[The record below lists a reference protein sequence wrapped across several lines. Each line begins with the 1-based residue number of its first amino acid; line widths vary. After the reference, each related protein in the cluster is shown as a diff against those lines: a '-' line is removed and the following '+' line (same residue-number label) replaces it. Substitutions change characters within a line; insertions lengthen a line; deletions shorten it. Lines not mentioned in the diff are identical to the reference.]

1 MAEDRTQGIGGSDVS
16 IIAGI
21 NPFKSVYQLW
31 LEKIGEIEPE
41 QADSESAHFGTI
53 LEPIVRREFMQR
65 TGLKV
70 RQKNML
76 LQSEDYLFMIAD
88 VDGVINENGEKVIFE
103 AKTASSYK
111 QEIWEEG
118 VPAEYILQVEH
129 YMFVTGAR
137 KTYVAALVGGNHF
150 YCHTVERDDDMI
162 KKIIAM
168 EKYFWEEN
176 VIGGVEPIPDGSE
189 ATTNYFNRK
198 YSNSNTGKIELPKE
212 VLSVCDEYE
221 RLSQQIKELENAKNA
236 TANLLKSYL
245 KEVEVGTVGDRKVT
259 WKQIDKNTVDIK
271 RLKTEQPDVYDSYLT
286 CNTYRRL
293 TVS

>member
-1 MAEDRTQGIGGSDVS
+1 MGYQNIYKGGRYESFSKNKEPQPRRMAEDRTQGIGGSDVS

-31 LEKIGEIEPE
+31 LEKTGQIEPE
-41 QADSESAHFGTI
+41 QADSEAAHFGTL

-76 LQSEDYLFMIAD
+76 LQSEDYPFMIAD
-88 VDGVINENGEKVIFE
+88 VDGVINENGEKIIFE
-103 AKTASSYK
+103 VKTASSYK
-111 QEIWEEG
+111 QEICEDG
-118 VPAEYILQVEH
+118 VPAEYVLQVQH

-150 YCHTVERDDDMI
+150 YCHKVERDDDMI

-189 ATTNYFNRK
+189 ATTN
-198 YSNSNTGKIELPKE
+198 SI
-212 VLSVCDEYE
+212 C
-221 RLSQQIKELENAKNA
+221 ENAVKLTDEELHKQSWNDFVMS
-236 TANLLKSYL
+236 LDPDYEELVQYL
-245 KEVEVGTVGDRKVT
+245 KE
-259 WKQIDKNTVDIK
+259 
-271 RLKTEQPDVYDSYLT
+271 
-286 CNTYRRL
+286 RRL
-293 TVS
+293 YVNEPIIIEEEV